1 VRHGQLQV
9 VAPFW
14 LERPDAEAVEIA
26 VQAKQAGFDTMWVGE
41 MGAFDPFALATA
53 IGLRAP
59 GLRLK
64 IGPVAAGVRS
74 PVALALGVSTVTT
87 LTGASVD
94 LALGASSP
102 EMVTGWHDRP
112 WEHAAPRM
120 SETVDAV
127 RQILAGDRADFTG
140 QHVRTRGFR
149 LRSPLPHTAITVAA
163 FGPSMTRVA
172 VGKADE
178 VVLNLVSPE
187 QVARL
192 RSLIDD
198 TAQDESRERPKLAV
212 WVAAALDPGPAT
224 FRQLASQISVYLRP
238 PGYGEMFTALGFG
251 DLVERARQGARRAEL
266 AEAIPREV
274 IEAVCAIGTHA
285 EVSSRL
291 AAYHAAG
298 ADHVAIVP
306 ATAEDPAGHQLLA
319 ALGGGAVLDHAA

>member
-1 VRHGQLQV
+1 VTRGQLQV
-9 VAPFW
+9 AAPFW
-14 LERPDAEAVEIA
+14 LDRPDEEAVEIA
-26 VQAKQAGFDTMWVGE
+26 IQAEQAGFDAMWVGE
-41 MGAFDPFALATA
+41 TGAFDPFALATA
-53 IGLRAP
+53 IGVRAP

-64 IGPVAAGVRS
+64 VGPVAAGVRS
-74 PVALALGVSTVTT
+74 PVALALGVSTVAT

-127 RQILAGDRADFTG
+127 RQILAGDRADFSG
-140 QHVRTRGFR
+140 RYVRTRGFR
-149 LRSPLPHTAITVAA
+149 LRSPQPQAAITIAA

-172 VGKADE
+172 VDKADE

-198 TAQDESRERPKLAV
+198 KARDQRRNRPKLAV

-224 FRQLASQISVYLRP
+224 LRQLASQIAVYLRP

-251 DLVERARQGARRAEL
+251 DLVDRARQGVRRAEL
-266 AEAIPREV
+266 IDAIPREV
-274 IEAVCAIGTHA
+274 MQAVCAIGTHS

-291 AAYHAAG
+291 DAYRAAG

-306 ATAEDPAGHQLLA
+306 TTAEDPAGRGLLA
-319 ALGGGAVLDHAA
+319 ALGSGAVLDHAA

>member
-1 VRHGQLQV
+1 MMHGQLQV

-14 LERPDAEAVEIA
+14 LDRPDAEAVEIA
-26 VQAKQAGFDTMWVGE
+26 TQAKQAGFDVMWVGE

-74 PVALALGVSTVTT
+74 PVALALGVSSVAT
-87 LTGASVD
+87 LTGARVD

-112 WEHAAPRM
+112 REHPAPRM

-127 RQILAGDRADFTG
+127 RQILAGDRVDFTG
-140 QHVRTRGFR
+140 HHVRTHGFR
-149 LRSPLPHTAITVAA
+149 LRSPQPRTAITVAA

-187 QVARL
+187 QVGRL

-198 TAQDESRERPKLAV
+198 APQDDGRERPELAV
-212 WVAAALDPGPAT
+212 WVAVAIDPGPAT
-224 FRQLASQISVYLRP
+224 LRQLASQIAVYLRP

-251 DLVERARQGARRAEL
+251 GLVERARLGVRRAEL
-266 AEAIPREV
+266 VEAIPREM
-274 IEAVCAIGTHA
+274 IEAVCAIGTHS
-285 EVSSRL
+285 EVNSRL

-306 ATAEDPAGHQLLA
+306 TTAEDPAGGELLA